1 MTYTI
6 KFTTTIEWEISDE
19 DQAEFITA
27 STPEHFIGYQEGL
40 LNGSQSLEDFVSQA
54 VIKEGHWGIYTNDAV
69 EHGGEWN
76 NDEAKAQAIDDASW
90 RA

>member
-1 MTYTI
+1 MTYKI
-6 KFTTTIEWEISDE
+6 RFHTTIEWEISDE
-19 DQAEFITA
+19 DQAEFITS

-54 VIKEGHWGIYTNDAV
+54 VIKRGRWVIETTNDV
-69 EHGGEWN
+69 EDAGEWD
-76 NDEAKAQAIDDASW
+76 NDEAEAQAIDDASW